1 MLAGTSSIPALGFRR
16 KISSCKACGCERG
29 VDRPMM
35 VLSYGLESSRLLLRM
50 GKWKA
55 VMFKASRLVSL
66 VTAIVCDPM
75 SAIFPQGPRDR
86 VLC

>member
-1 MLAGTSSIPALGFRR
+1 
-16 KISSCKACGCERG
+16 
-29 VDRPMM
+29 MM